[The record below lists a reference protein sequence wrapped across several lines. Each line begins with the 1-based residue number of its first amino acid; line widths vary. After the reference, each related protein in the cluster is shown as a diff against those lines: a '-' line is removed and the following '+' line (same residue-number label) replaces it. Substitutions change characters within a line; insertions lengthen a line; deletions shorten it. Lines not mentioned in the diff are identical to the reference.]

1 MEIILPIYIKPKKSK
16 KEIFVGLT
24 GCFENTKNQINKD
37 GGLFTSTKADYIIIN
52 TTGDRI
58 LDIYKLKDCFVSEN
72 GNTDGLNFRHPV
84 TGSHITIQGDV
95 KVLRNPTR
103 EEWDKYKEYHY
114 DELFC
119 KNL

>member
-1 MEIILPIYIKPKKSK
+1 MKKLIFIILCVI
-16 KEIFVGLT
+16 GLT

-72 GNTDGLNFRHPV
+72 TNTDGLNFKHPV

-95 KVLRNPTR
+95 KVLRNPTQ
-103 EEWDKYKEYHY
+103 EEWDKYVEYHY
-114 DELFC
+114 DEVFC
-119 KNL
+119 KELKNE